1 VTVPIEMWILFGAMV
16 TAALFVDLW
25 KQRDASHIHAIS
37 MKEALT
43 WTGVWIF
50 LALGFASV
58 IYFRMGSV
66 KSVEFLAAYV
76 IEESLSVDNM
86 FVFVLIF
93 SFFKVS
99 ARYQPRILLYG
110 ILGAIGM
117 RFVVIFAGVALL
129 QRFHW
134 VLYVFGAVLLITAFR
149 MMFEGEKNMNPEKNP
164 LLKMFQKFMPFTNR
178 FHEEHFFVRENAKWL
193 ATPLFAT
200 LLVIE
205 ASDLLFAVD
214 SIPAVLAI
222 SQDIFIVFTSN
233 IFAILGLR
241 SLYFLVHG
249 SMELFS
255 HLKYGLAL
263 VLMFIGSKMLLMDIY
278 PIHTGFS
285 LAVIAVI
292 LATSILT
299 SITFPQKK

>member
-1 VTVPIEMWILFGAMV
+1 VTAQIEMWILFGVMV

-37 MKEALT
+37 MKEALI
-43 WTGVWIF
+43 WTGVWIS
-50 LALGFASV
+50 LALGFAAV
-58 IYFRMGSV
+58 IFFRMGSV
-66 KSVEFLAAYV
+66 KSMEFLTAYV

-99 ARYQPRILLYG
+99 DRFQPRILLYG

-149 MMFEGEKNMNPEKNP
+149 MMFEGEKNMNPEQNP
-164 LLKMFQKFMPFTNR
+164 LLKMFQKFMPFTNH

-205 ASDLLFAVD
+205 ASDLIFAVD

-249 SMELFS
+249 SMSMFA
-255 HLKYGLAL
+255 HLRYGLAL
-263 VLMFIGSKMLLMDIY
+263 VLMFIGGKMLLMDVVKVR
-278 PIHTGFS
+278 TDLS
-285 LAVIAVI
+285 LGVIAAI
-292 LATSILT
+292 LGVSIFT